1 MPHQPYFVV
10 VLAHSLHGRLRRI
23 HIPHKVIYAGFVF
36 SVFSFFVMLAFL
48 SSYLRMSW
56 KVAHYNSLRQEVD
69 SLRTKYRELQRV
81 TNQKNEQLATLEN
94 FAGEV
99 SVAYGLKRKPGTS
112 SDVVNTANLTPTFRE
127 SLSQYNFLQT
137 STISALYRTY
147 PRQYQLHVRPS
158 LWPVE
163 GRLMS
168 PFGGRTDPFSGEGAI
183 HTGVDLEAA
192 MGTAVHAAADG
203 IVVHADWEGGYG
215 RLIIIDHGNGVQTYY
230 GHLSTFGVV
239 PGQEVR
245 RGDVVARSG
254 ASGRVTS
261 PHLHYEVRMGGTPV
275 NPYPYMLKSASVGT
289 AREQKDLP
297 FD

>member
-23 HIPHKVIYAGFVF
+23 HVPHKVIYAGFIL
-36 SVFSFFVMLAFL
+36 SAFSFIVMLAFL

-69 SLRTKYRELQRV
+69 SLRTKYQELQRV

-112 SDVVNTANLTPTFRE
+112 SDVVNAANLTPTFRE

-168 PFGGRTDPFSGEGAI
+168 SFGGRTDPFSGEGAI
-183 HTGVDLEAA
+183 HTGVDLEAP
-192 MGTAVHAAADG
+192 MGTSVHAAADG

-245 RGDVVARSG
+245 RGDVIARSG

-275 NPYPYMLKSASVGT
+275 NPYPYMLKSAAEGT

>member
-10 VLAHSLHGRLRRI
+10 ELAHSLHGRLRRI
-23 HIPHKVIYAGFVF
+23 QIPHKVIYAGFVF
-36 SVFSFFVMLAFL
+36 SVFAFVVMLGFL

-56 KVAHYNSLRQEVD
+56 KVAHYNSLRQEVE
-69 SLRTKYRELQRV
+69 SLRTKYQELQRV

-112 SDVVNTANLTPTFRE
+112 SDLVQAANLTPTFRE
-127 SLSQYNFLQT
+127 SLNQYNFLQT
-137 STISALYRTY
+137 STISAMYHTY

-168 PFGGRTDPFSGEGAI
+168 SFGGRTDPFSGEGSI

-192 MGTAVHAAADG
+192 MGTPVRAAADG
-203 IVVHADWEGGYG
+203 IIVQADWEGGYG
-215 RLIIIDHGNGVQTYY
+215 RLIIIDHGNGVQTFY

-245 RGDVVARSG
+245 RGDVIARSG

-261 PHLHYEVRMGGTPV
+261 PHLHYEVRLGGTPV
-275 NPYPYMLKSASVGT
+275 NPYPYMAKSAAVGT
-289 AREQKDLP
+289 AHEQKDLP

>member
-23 HIPHKVIYAGFVF
+23 HIPHKVIYAGFVL
-36 SVFSFFVMLAFL
+36 SVLSFVVVTAFL

-69 SLRTKYRELQRV
+69 SLRTKYQELQRV

-99 SVAYGLKRKPGTS
+99 SVAYGLKRKPGSS
-112 SDVVNTANLTPTFRE
+112 SDAANAGNLTPTFRE

-137 STISALYRTY
+137 STISALYHNY

-245 RGDVVARSG
+245 RGDVIARSG

-275 NPYPYMLKSASVGT
+275 NPYPYMAKSAAVGS
-289 AREQKDLP
+289 AGAQKDLP

>member
-23 HIPHKVIYAGFVF
+23 HVPHKVIYAGFVL
-36 SVFSFFVMLAFL
+36 SVLSFVVVTAFL

-56 KVAHYNSLRQEVD
+56 KVAHYNSLRQEVE
-69 SLRTKYRELQRV
+69 SLRTKYQELQRV

-99 SVAYGLKRKPGTS
+99 SVAYGLKRKPGSS
-112 SDVVNTANLTPTFRE
+112 SDAVNASNLTPTFRE

-137 STISALYRTY
+137 STISALYHNY

-245 RGDVVARSG
+245 RGDVIARSG

-275 NPYPYMLKSASVGT
+275 NPYPYMAKSAAVGS
-289 AREQKDLP
+289 AGAQKDLP

>member
-23 HIPHKVIYAGFVF
+23 HVPHKAIYAAFAFTLVGCLTMFV
-36 SVFSFFVMLAFL
+36 FL

-56 KVAHYNSLRQEVD
+56 KVAHYNSLRSEVE
-69 SLRTKYRELQRV
+69 SLRAKYQELEKV
-81 TNQKNEQLATLEN
+81 NHQKNEQLATLET
-94 FAGEV
+94 FASEI
-99 SVAYGLKRKPGTS
+99 SVAYGLKRKPETSADVASGTQ
-112 SDVVNTANLTPTFRE
+112 LTPTFRE
-127 SLSQYNFLQT
+127 SLSEYNFLQSASL
-137 STISALYRTY
+137 STLYHSY
-147 PRQYQLHVRPS
+147 PKQWQTHVRPS

-183 HTGVDLEAA
+183 HTGVDLAA
-192 MGTAVHAAADG
+192 PMGTPVRAAADG
-203 IVVHADWEGGYG
+203 IIVETQWFGGYG

-230 GHLSTFGVV
+230 GHLSSFDVV

-245 RGDVVARSG
+245 RGDVIGRSG

-275 NPYPYMLKSASVGT
+275 NPYPFLARSAMVLPAPAQT
-289 AREQKDLP
+289 DLG
-297 FD
+297 F

>member
-23 HIPHKVIYAGFVF
+23 HIPHKVVYAGFVF
-36 SVFSFFVMLAFL
+36 SVIGCIAMLAFF

-56 KVAHYNSLRQEVD
+56 KVAHYNSLRQEVA
-69 SLRTKYRELQRV
+69 SLRAKYQELQRV

-99 SVAYGLKRKPGTS
+99 SVAYGLKRGPGTATDLAATS
-112 SDVVNTANLTPTFRE
+112 SITPNFRE
-127 SLSQYNFLQT
+127 SLRTYNFLQT
-137 STISALYRTY
+137 ANISALYHNY
-147 PRQYQLHVRPS
+147 PRQWQTHIRPS

-183 HTGVDLEAA
+183 HTGVDLEAP
-192 MGTAVHAAADG
+192 MGTPVRVTADG
-203 IVVHADWEGGYG
+203 IVSFADWESGYG
-215 RLIIIDHGNGVQTYY
+215 RLIIVNHGNGVQTYY
-230 GHLSTFGVV
+230 GHLSSFEVV
-239 PGQEVR
+239 PGEEVR
-245 RGDVVARSG
+245 RGDVIARSG

-261 PHLHYEVRMGGTPV
+261 PHLHYEVRLGGTPV
-275 NPYPYMLKSASVGT
+275 NPYPYLAKSGVAGAS
-289 AREQKDLP
+289 APKDLP